1 MFYAHSCS
9 QVSFKS
15 IFYEDEDD
23 GQWCMTL
30 TGPLYVHSAAYL
42 LRDYHTYYKE
52 SIILRGFISI
62 HIFIGLTYSNIK
74 QHIDNRQ
81 TMPCGSNDNRYTNDS
96 NDINL
101 SNTDETG
108 SGCNDEVT
116 TTIDAT
122 VIKQEIEED
131 TSPTDD
137 VDTFLSCR
145 SNNAQDLI
153 DAKDVKQLDLKYDY
167 EIHTTNDS
175 NLDLLV
181 NKFES
186 DLLKEIGEKYGLTAC
201 EFSRVEGVLRG
212 VGLWCCYF

>member
-1 MFYAHSCS
+1 
-9 QVSFKS
+9 
-15 IFYEDEDD
+15 
-23 GQWCMTL
+23 
-30 TGPLYVHSAAYL
+30 
-42 LRDYHTYYKE
+42 
-52 SIILRGFISI
+52 
-62 HIFIGLTYSNIK
+62 
-74 QHIDNRQ
+74 
-81 TMPCGSNDNRYTNDS
+81 MPCGSNDNRYTNDS

-116 TTIDAT
+116 TTTDAT

-137 VDTFLSCR
+137 VDDTFLSCR

-175 NLDLLV
+175 NLDFHLMV

-201 EFSRVEGVLRG
+201 KFDRVEGVLSSSSSIVG
-212 VGLWCCYF
+212 VGSNPVDVKDTVYSEFFIGIDRVCI